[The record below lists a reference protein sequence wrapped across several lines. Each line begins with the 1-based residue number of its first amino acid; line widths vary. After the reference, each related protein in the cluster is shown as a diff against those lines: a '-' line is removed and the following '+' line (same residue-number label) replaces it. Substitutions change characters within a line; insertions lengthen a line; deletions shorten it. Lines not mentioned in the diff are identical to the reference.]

1 MSRAGAPETSSQP
14 SRGRAARSSDAQHSF
29 QVTFSAHCIV
39 LCPGVVRVENIVSA
53 ASRASRSSSTL
64 PPAMSQASARLRI
77 VVAPPN
83 LVTYSL
89 ALAHENQGHPERIGL
104 TGSSGDSP
112 TAYQTYKT
120 NSQPRALLTRPTSST
135 RSSAG
140 KHFGVPTAGKAELTS
155 GARATTR
162 SAWIQQAAPLGD
174 PREPSR
180 VARRSWVARA
190 ASSRPSESPR
200 NFWGLRRPGR
210 G

>member
-89 ALAHENQGHPERIGL
+89 ALAHESQGHPERIGL
-104 TGSSGDSP
+104 LGSSGDPP
-112 TAYQTYKT
+112 TAYQTYRKRT
-120 NSQPRALLTRPTSST
+120 HNRARYSRGLRLPHVPLPASTLASRQPARLSRRPVRACDHKIGLDP
-135 RSSAG
+135 
-140 KHFGVPTAGKAELTS
+140 
-155 GARATTR
+155 AR
-162 SAWIQQAAPLGD
+162 
-174 PREPSR
+174 
-180 VARRSWVARA
+180 
-190 ASSRPSESPR
+190 SRPHLA
-200 NFWGLRRPGR
+200 GRPA
-210 G
+210 